1 MITFVRHV
9 DGPSI
14 GASIG
19 PFLDGRNRD
28 DGTKKIRMR
37 SLAGFLL
44 SIFYLTSHIYIIS
57 MYVYKL
63 DYASTY
69 LIAHVT

>member
-1 MITFVRHV
+1 MIALVRHV

-14 GASIG
+14 GASIC

-44 SIFYLTSHIYIIS
+44 SILYLTLHIYVS

-63 DYASTY
+63 DYASTC